1 MSLAELPRPR
11 ALIFDLDGTLV
22 DTVETR
28 IRAWLAT
35 FDEVGIAADRDHVAS
50 LIGSDGKHLAR
61 EVAKAAG
68 REISDEGAEEIDR
81 RAGAVYGEMNTDP
94 RPLPDVRE
102 LLLALDEA
110 GVTWAIA
117 TSSRAEQVQASVD
130 ALELP
135 RQPHVTDGSHVER
148 AKPAPDLLLHA
159 AQELELSPRDC
170 WYVGDAVWDVLAARA
185 ADMPCVAIAT
195 GSASEQTLAD
205 AGADAV
211 ATAGELRAELD
222 RRGLTA
228 G

>member
-1 MSLAELPRPR
+1 VSLSELPRPR

-28 IRAWLAT
+28 IRAWLTT
-35 FDEVGIAADRDHVAS
+35 FAEIGIPADRDHITS

-61 EVAKAAG
+61 EVAQAAG
-68 REISDEGAEEIDR
+68 RAISDERAEEIDQ
-81 RAGAVYGEMNTDP
+81 RAGAVYGEMNTNP
-94 RPLPDVRE
+94 RPLPNVRD

-135 RQPHVTDGSHVER
+135 RQPHITDGSHVEH

-185 ADMPCVAIAT
+185 AAMPCVAIAT
-195 GSASEQTLAD
+195 GGASEQTLAD

-211 ATAGELRAELD
+211 ATIGQLRAELA
-222 RRGLTA
+222 RRRLTDI
-228 G
+228 

>member
-1 MSLAELPRPR
+1 MAELPRPR
-11 ALIFDLDGTLV
+11 ALLFDLDGTLV

-35 FDEVGIAADRDHVAS
+35 FDEVGIPADRAHVAG
-50 LIGSDGKHLAR
+50 LIGSDGRRLAR
-61 EVAKAAG
+61 EVAAAAG
-68 REISDEGAEEIDR
+68 RGIDDDRAEGIDR
-81 RAGAVYGEMNTDP
+81 RAGEVYGEMNTDP
-94 RPLPDVRE
+94 RPLPGVRE

-135 RQPHVTDGSHVER
+135 RRPQITDGSHVKR

-185 ADMPCVAIAT
+185 AGMPCVAIAS
-195 GSASEQTLAD
+195 GDASEQTLAD

-211 ATAGELRAELD
+211 TTFGELRAELN
-222 RRGLTA
+222 RRRLTR